1 MAHKLDKVKYD
12 KDKAK
17 KTTLKHETVGVAWDD
32 LKKADKDD
40 ITQAMATDLGYFAEQ
55 VYYD

>member
-40 ITQAMATDLGYFAEQ
+40 ITQAMATDLGYFAE
-55 VYYD
+55 